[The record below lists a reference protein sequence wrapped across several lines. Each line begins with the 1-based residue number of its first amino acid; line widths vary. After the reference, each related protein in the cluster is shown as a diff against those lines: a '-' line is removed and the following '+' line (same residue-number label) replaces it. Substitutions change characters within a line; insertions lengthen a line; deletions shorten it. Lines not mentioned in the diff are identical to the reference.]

1 MDERSFPAPWRLEE
15 ILEGYRILDA
25 NDCVLAY
32 VVARDQRAEDQ
43 AKGLSRDEA
52 WRIARVISS
61 LPDVLKSR
69 SAACAQ
75 TIVHR

>member
-69 SAACAQ
+69 SAARAQ

>member
-61 LPDVLKSR
+61 LPDVL
-69 SAACAQ
+69 
-75 TIVHR
+75 